1 MKIQTKVKRF
11 VKFLKNVLIEVE
23 DIDPGIMSDAEILK
37 LFRECLGCGGELIT
51 PVQQMHAIIEFNSP
65 ARAFEVLCE
74 TVEENGGC
82 QNEEECEDEEASCY
96 NPDCI
101 NYECEDEPDDY
112 LS

>member
-23 DIDPGIMSDAEILK
+23 DIDPCDMSDAEILK
-37 LFRECLGCGGELIT
+37 LFRDCLGCGGELIT

-65 ARAFEVLCE
+65 ERAFEVLCE

-82 QNEEECEDEEASCY
+82 QNEEQEDEACT
-96 NPDCI
+96 NPECS
-101 NYECEDEPDDY
+101 NYECEDEADDY
-112 LS
+112 